1 MLAYYGQRLESVE
14 VNTTFY
20 RTLTPETVAGWV
32 SAVPPSFRFA
42 VKAHRR
48 ITHNRRM
55 PNLEGAV
62 AAMAEVVDGFGE
74 RLGPILFQF
83 PPTAPYDEGRI
94 ERIAALVPSHWR
106 LAFQFRHRSWHTAA
120 VADRV
125 EALGAAFCHGDGESE
140 PGPLGRGS
148 FVYLRLRR
156 EVPRA
161 DLEQEAAAL
170 LSERG
175 GSEFDGALRI
185 VLTRGGRRLAATEN
199 LPPMGET
206 VTLASVTYSPT
217 VILTGVKSLSYAAN
231 MLASRRAAAAGY
243 DEALLL
249 DADGGVAEG
258 AGENLFVVLDGVV
271 QTNDNRHS
279 ILMGMTRDAVIE
291 IAGDLGYPVE
301 QRALTLEDLLVA
313 DEAFFTGTAA
323 EVTPIAEVDGV
334 KIGKGRPG
342 EITREIQ
349 RAYFKATSSESKRYR
364 KWLHFV
370 DECSFA
376 GAYSA
381 MPFI

>member
-1 MLAYYGQRLESVE
+1 MSSFDDVQTVWMSGEMLPWAKANIHVSAHALHYGSGVFEGIRC
-14 VNTTFY
+14 Y
-20 RTLTPETVAGWV
+20 ATPEGPAVFRLDDHIDRLFA
-32 SAVPPSFRFA
+32 SARVHGIDIPFTHGELAAA
-42 VKAHRR
+42 VCQTIEANHFTSCYVRPIVFMGSATLSLNPRTCPVEAAVIAFPWPKMLGEDALDRGVR
-48 ITHNRRM
+48 ITVSPWRKFS
-55 PNLEGAV
+55 
-62 AAMAEVVDGFGE
+62 AAMMPTTAKACGQYVNS
-74 RLGPILFQF
+74 ILA
-83 PPTAPYDEGRI
+83 TRDA
-94 ERIAALVPSHWR
+94 
-106 LAFQFRHRSWHTAA
+106 
-120 VADRV
+120 ADR
-125 EALGAAFCHGDGESE
+125 
-140 PGPLGRGS
+140 
-148 FVYLRLRR
+148 
-156 EVPRA
+156 
-161 DLEQEAAAL
+161 
-170 LSERG
+170 
-175 GSEFDGALRI
+175 
-185 VLTRGGRRLAATEN
+185 
-199 LPPMGET
+199 
-206 VTLASVTYSPT
+206 
-217 VILTGVKSLSYAAN
+217 
-231 MLASRRAAAAGY
+231 GY

-301 QRALTLEDLLVA
+301 QRALTLEDLMVA